1 MQIRQKLT
9 PAVLAAATG
18 LLQPFVP
25 ELSPQSLVE
34 ALRKFET
41 GDRSAVS
48 AAPEKPLTRQDAA
61 ELLSCSLN
69 SVNRYMN
76 AGLLRRVKI
85 GPRTVR
91 IDPASVRALLN
102 TDTVPEA

>member
-34 ALRKFET
+34 ALQKYET
-41 GDRSAVS
+41 GERPA
-48 AAPEKPLTRQDAA
+48 AGAPEKPLTRQDAA
-61 ELLSCSLN
+61 ALLSCSLN

-102 TDTVPEA
+102 ADTVPEA